1 MLRIDSW
8 LKNILKSS
16 PHILSEQ
23 MALSDLQIKSL
34 TFDVFGTILNLAD
47 SMTPSIQR
55 ILRKHDVSLDAK
67 HVWNQFRLRQRVEQY
82 QDNLLMLGHS
92 GYLAAVRRAI
102 LYVFRQ
108 NKIPFTQQDIDN
120 YIDDW
125 TQLTPFEDAL
135 EGLTRLKEKY
145 QLVVLSNGETWFLQ
159 HLAKNQIKFEFDTII
174 SVQTVGVF
182 KPHPAVYR
190 TAARILRREPQ
201 EVMMISSNAFDVMGA
216 RACGFQAAWIKRR
229 EGPYE
234 ETPYQPTLTVK
245 DFHELAAK
253 LL

>member
-1 MLRIDSW
+1 MAISELRV
-8 LKNILKSS
+8 KT
-16 PHILSEQ
+16 
-23 MALSDLQIKSL
+23 L
-34 TFDVFGTILNLAD
+34 TFDVFGTILNLAG

-55 ILRKHDVSLDAK
+55 ILSKNGVSLDANQ
-67 HVWNQFRLRQRVEQY
+67 VWNQFRLRQRVEQY

-102 LYVFRQ
+102 LYVFRL
-108 NKIPFTQQDIDN
+108 NKIPVTQRDIDD
-120 YIDDW
+120 YLEDW
-125 TQLTPFEDAL
+125 KQLTPFEDAL
-135 EGLTRLKEKY
+135 DGLTRLKEKF

-159 HLAKNQIKFEFDTII
+159 HLAKNRIKFEFTKII

-190 TAARILRREPQ
+190 TAARILKSEPQ

-216 RACGFQAAWIKRR
+216 RACGFQAAWVKRR

-234 ETPYQPTLTVK
+234 ETPYQPTLIVK
-245 DFHELAAK
+245 DFRELAAT

>member
-1 MLRIDSW
+1 
-8 LKNILKSS
+8 
-16 PHILSEQ
+16 
-23 MALSDLQIKSL
+23 MAELQVKSL

-55 ILRKHDVSLDAK
+55 ILSKYGASLDAN
-67 HVWNQFRLRQRVEQY
+67 HMWNQFRLRQRVEQY

-102 LYVFRQ
+102 LYVLRR
-108 NKIPFTQQDIDN
+108 NEIPFAQQDIDD
-120 YIDDW
+120 YVEDW
-125 TQLTPFEDAL
+125 KNLTPFEDAL
-135 EGLTRLKEKY
+135 EGLTQLKEKY
-145 QLVVLSNGETWFLQ
+145 QLVVLSNGENWFLR
-159 HLAKNQIKFEFDTII
+159 HLAKNRIRFDFDEII

-190 TAARILRREPQ
+190 TAARILKREPQ

-216 RACGFQAAWIKRR
+216 RACGFQAAWVKRQ

-234 ETPYQPTLTVK
+234 ETPYQPTLIVK
-245 DFHELAAK
+245 DFRDLVVK

>member
-1 MLRIDSW
+1 MSKR
-8 LKNILKSS
+8 
-16 PHILSEQ
+16 Q
-23 MALSDLQIKSL
+23 VKSL

-55 ILRKHDVSLDAK
+55 ILSKHGASIDANRM
-67 HVWNQFRLRQRVEQY
+67 WNQFRLRQRVEQY

-102 LYVFRQ
+102 LYVFRL
-108 NKIPFTQQDIDN
+108 NKIPFAQKDIDD
-120 YIDDW
+120 YIEDW
-125 TQLTPFEDAL
+125 KNLTPFEDAL
-135 EGLTRLKEKY
+135 EGLTQLKEKY
-145 QLVVLSNGETWFLQ
+145 QLVVLSNGENWFLQ
-159 HLAKNQIKFEFDTII
+159 HLAKNRIKFNFNKII

-190 TAARILRREPQ
+190 TAARILRSEPQ
-201 EVMMISSNAFDVMGA
+201 ELMMISSNAFDIMGA
-216 RACGFQAAWIKRR
+216 RACGFQAAWVKRH
-229 EGPYE
+229 EVPYE
-234 ETPYQPTLTVK
+234 ETPYQPTLIVK

>member
-1 MLRIDSW
+1 MT
-8 LKNILKSS
+8 
-16 PHILSEQ
+16 LSEPEV
-23 MALSDLQIKSL
+23 KSL
-34 TFDVFGTILNLAD
+34 TFDVFGTILNLAG

-55 ILRKHDVSLDAK
+55 ILSKHDVSLNA
-67 HVWNQFRLRQRVEQY
+67 HQVWNQFRLRQRVEQY

-102 LYVFRQ
+102 LYVLRL
-108 NKIPFTQQDIDN
+108 NKIPFTQRDIDD
-120 YIDDW
+120 YLEDW
-125 TQLTPFEDAL
+125 KRLTPFEDTL
-135 EGLTRLKEKY
+135 NGLTRLKAKY

-159 HLAKNQIKFEFDTII
+159 HLAKNRIKFEFTKII

-190 TAARILRREPQ
+190 AAARILKREPQ

-216 RACGFQAAWIKRR
+216 RACGFQAAWVKRQ
-229 EGPYE
+229 EEPYE
-234 ETPYQPTLTVK
+234 ETPYQPTLIVK
-245 DFHELAAK
+245 DFRKLAAA